1 MSDAQIFQIFSL
13 VYLAVGIGMLINP
26 DFYKKVVTDF
36 CESAAVMYLGGLM
49 TLAIGYLILAHR
61 GIRCTQ
67 DWAMILS
74 LIGWLALIKG
84 ILILVRPNMMIAMT
98 RAMMKDSF
106 LKILPALIILIGL
119 VFSFLGFCPKSPIC
133 SSCIAL
139 LG

>member
-1 MSDAQIFQIFSL
+1 MSDAQIFQLFSL

-26 DFYKKVVTDF
+26 DFYKKLFTDF

-49 TLAIGYLILAHR
+49 ALAVGFLILAHR

-98 RAMMKDSF
+98 KDMMKDSL
-106 LKILPALIILIGL
+106 LKILPAIIILIGL
-119 VFSFLGFCPKSPIC
+119 AFSFLGFCPKSPI
-133 SSCIAL
+133 
-139 LG
+139 

>member
-49 TLAIGYLILAHR
+49 ALAIGYLILAHR

-67 DWAMILS
+67 DLAMILS

-98 RAMMKDSF
+98 KAVMKDSL

-133 SSCIAL
+133 NI
-139 LG
+139 G

>member
-1 MSDAQIFQIFSL
+1 MSDAQIFQLFSL

-26 DFYKKVVTDF
+26 DFYKKLFTDF

-49 TLAIGYLILAHR
+49 ALAVGFLILTHR

-98 RAMMKDSF
+98 KAMMKDSL
-106 LKILPALIILIGL
+106 LKILPAIIILIGL
-119 VFSFLGFCPKSPIC
+119 AFSFLGFCPKSPI
-133 SSCIAL
+133 
-139 LG
+139 